1 MYANY
6 LKRFFDFLIALIALL
21 VLSPILIVTAI
32 LVRIKLG
39 SPFIFK
45 QERPG
50 YQEKIFTLYKF
61 RTMTNGTDAKGN
73 LLPDEQR
80 LTHFGKFLRKTS
92 IDELPEMFN
101 ILIGDMAFIGPRPL
115 LVEYLKL
122 YTPEQHKRHN
132 VRPGMACLSAIKGR
146 NSLAWVERLE
156 LDVWYAEH
164 VSFVLDASIFL
175 QTIKIVLM
183 RKGSPDAVDSS
194 RGTLED
200 ANKKLKNDKLFVKE
214 ALQVE
219 DK

>member
-6 LKRFFDFLIALIALL
+6 LKRCFDFLIALLALL
-21 VLSPILIVTAI
+21 ILSPVLLLTAI
-32 LVRIKLG
+32 LVRVKLG
-39 SPFIFK
+39 SPIIFK

-50 YQEKIFTLYKF
+50 YREKIFTLYKF
-61 RTMTNGTDAKGN
+61 RTMTNGTDEKGN

-80 LTHFGKFLRKTS
+80 QTSFGKFLRKTS

-115 LVEYLKL
+115 LVEYLEL

-146 NSLAWVERLE
+146 NSLAWVERLK
-156 LDVWYAEH
+156 LDTWYAEN
-164 VSFVLDASIFL
+164 VSFALDASIFL

-183 RKGSPDAVDSS
+183 RKGSPDAVDSN

-200 ANKKLKNDKLFVKE
+200 ANK
-214 ALQVE
+214 ALIE
-219 DK
+219 DKQS